1 MSVDIDKTTEAR
13 RKAARN
19 GEEDPFIVAQRYL
32 NIYRQMHIFSPE
44 RKESFDK
51 MLLELS
57 PEIIGLFSSLPGGA
71 ILQDYIDDLAEKNG
85 IEMSVGSSVSN
96 KVINSENNQQSQILA
111 TALASSQSQNL
122 IQPQIIG
129 GNAKVSMD
137 KDFAEEFA
145 KVIEGV
151 LQQQVNSQKEAMEKL
166 ALDISKTQMFIA
178 KSMKE
183 SKEEQRQ
190 DIAELCKT
198 ISSGYQTGRNEQRQ
212 EFDNLCKAI
221 IKSQTALSTSLV
233 AINNEK
239 NTNAV
244 VDDDTKALIK
254 AVIDEQK
261 QINTRLEV
269 VEKMSSTKGDD
280 NAQLIAAFEK
290 SQTELIRSLQNINQ
304 NTVQVV
310 NTNSSDNRNDERLIE
325 IISESQEKLIKSLM
339 TSSMLQ
345 SIPKEPNIGEFISSP
360 SAAVVDNSAQM
371 MVVMDKLVSLQEK
384 AGQNLEKAIVKVIE
398 EQSKLYDK
406 INSQQTKDLAEIIS
420 SGLSNV
426 KLSYTPNMGTTSDNF
441 ENNQYIENIVDEVSE
456 TLADSSQ
463 STNDIHINEGVL
475 YDANDNISEEQL
487 EVVKNHEYVDT
498 YDPVEDMVLIEPVNV
513 EFPKKKKKKKKKK
526 KNIIDGVENNQE
538 YISEKDVLY
547 EEIGD
552 VSFDSLATLEEDNK
566 GIINP
571 DSINELD
578 FSITDEDC
586 SIKTDVF
593 DEKDISDNIVEED
606 QIYETLGDADNTEN
620 KVEEYD
626 IEPKAT
632 MDFTADDWGISPVSE
647 NNSNDN
653 NIGLINKEDEQEWA
667 WEYVEDDGLCH
678 EVDATEVIG
687 SSYICIGNIDNKS
700 MFPNDLNVFD
710 SPVIDISSQPLI
722 YDEGIIEDDGFD
734 PYQNSILK
742 D

>member
-1 MSVDIDKTTEAR
+1 MSVEIDKTTEAR

-85 IEMSVGSSVSN
+85 IEMSVGSSMSN
-96 KVINSENNQQSQILA
+96 KVINGENNQQSQILA
-111 TALASSQSQNL
+111 AALASSQSQNL
-122 IQPQIIG
+122 IQPQIVG

-166 ALDISKTQMFIA
+166 TLDISKTQMFIA

-198 ISSGYQTGRNEQRQ
+198 ISSGYQTGRDEQRQ

-239 NTNAV
+239 STNSE

-254 AVIDEQK
+254 AVLDEQK

-269 VEKMSSTKGDD
+269 VEKMSSTRVDD

-290 SQTELIRSLQNINQ
+290 SQTELIKSLQNINQ

-310 NTNSSDNRNDERLIE
+310 NTNSNDNRNDERLVE
-325 IISESQEKLIKSLM
+325 IISESQEKLVKSLIA
-339 TSSMLQ
+339 SSVLQ
-345 SIPKEPNIGEFISSP
+345 SIPRETNIGEFISSP
-360 SAAVVDNSAQM
+360 SSAVVDNSAQM
-371 MVVMDKLVSLQEK
+371 MIMMDKLASLQEK

-406 INSQQTKDLAEIIS
+406 INSQQTKDLAEIIA

-426 KLSYTPNMGTTSDNF
+426 KLPYTPSISAASDNF
-441 ENNQYIENIVDEVSE
+441 KNNHYNENMVDNVSE
-456 TLADSSQ
+456 ISPDTSQ
-463 STNDIHINEGVL
+463 PTMDIQIDEEAL
-475 YDANDNISEEQL
+475 YDANGDTNEDQL
-487 EVVKNHEYVDT
+487 EDVENQECVDT
-498 YDPVEDMVLIEPVNV
+498 YDPVEDIILTEPVDI
-513 EFPKKKKKKKKKK
+513 ELPKKKKKKKKKK
-526 KNIIDGVENNQE
+526 KNIINVVENNQE
-538 YISEKDVLY
+538 LIN
-547 EEIGD
+547 EEDLLNEEVGVI
-552 VSFDSLATLEEDNK
+552 SFDNIALLEEDNK
-566 GIINP
+566 EIIDA
-571 DSINELD
+571 DSINEVDLPI
-578 FSITDEDC
+578 SDEDY
-586 SIKTDVF
+586 SIKT
-593 DEKDISDNIVEED
+593 EIYKETNISDNLAEED
-606 QIYETLGDADNTEN
+606 QIYETLADAINTEN
-620 KVEEYD
+620 KLGEYD

-632 MDFTADDWGISPVSE
+632 MNFTADDWGFSSVSV

-653 NIGLINKEDEQEWA
+653 DVGLMNKEDEQEWE
-667 WEYVEDDGLCH
+667 WEYVEDDGSYN
-678 EVDATEVIG
+678 EVDSTEVIG
-687 SSYICIGNIDNKS
+687 SSYICIGNVDNKRMLS
-700 MFPNDLNVFD
+700 NGLNVFD
-710 SPVIDISSQPLI
+710 STVIDISSQPLI
-722 YDEGIIEDDGFD
+722 YDEGITEEDGFD